1 MSFGWT
7 GRAVINRL
15 RQGVWAEG
23 PSTGSH
29 LVFSKPGSA
38 PIVISRLGGDIPP
51 ATLRSICRG
60 AGWNYPLQ
68 R

>member
-15 RQGVWAEG
+15 RQDGWAERPGRGVHVVFTKAGTG
-23 PSTGSH
+23 P
-29 LVFSKPGSA
+29 
-38 PIVISRLGGDIPP
+38 VIIPRLGGDIPP
-51 ATLRSICRG
+51 ATLRSICQG
-60 AGWNYPLQ
+60 AGWIYPLQ